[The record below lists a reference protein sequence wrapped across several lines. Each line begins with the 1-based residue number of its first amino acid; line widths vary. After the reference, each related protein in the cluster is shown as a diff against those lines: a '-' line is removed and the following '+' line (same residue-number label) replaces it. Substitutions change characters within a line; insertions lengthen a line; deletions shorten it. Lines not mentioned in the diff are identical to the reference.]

1 MVTIR
6 DIAKKTGYS
15 ISTVS
20 HALNDR
26 PRVSEKTRAEILQVA
41 RELNYIPNSK
51 AISLSTGKS
60 NTIGIIIPYTKKN
73 SYYDSI
79 ISSIISEC
87 FLNGYRPT
95 FLPTNYDKG
104 KELDYLRL
112 FASKEFDGLIFTSA
126 ANEYK
131 VIESYLEYGPIV
143 SCEDTGESNVPFV
156 ILERAS
162 AFSPIIEKLQKKGLK
177 KMACTFSRM
186 PFSSLG
192 ATETYQVFEHTI
204 ENFSLD
210 YTFSNCRTYHDG
222 MQAASYFYSFDPA
235 IEVIFANSDEIAAG
249 MIGFYTKHSINPKP
263 TIIGRDNDSWS
274 KALNFPSID
283 FHLDS
288 LGSTVVQLCLKGDYQ
303 RIYIPSDY
311 VERA

>member
-20 HALNDR
+20 HALNNR
-26 PRVSEKTRAEILQVA
+26 PRVSKETREEILKVA

-60 NTIGIIIPYTKKN
+60 YSIGIIIPYTKKN
-73 SYYDSI
+73 SYYDRI
-79 ISSIISEC
+79 ITSIISEC
-87 FLNGYRPT
+87 FLNDYRPT
-95 FLPTNYDKG
+95 FLPTNYDKD
-104 KELDYLRL
+104 KELEYLRL

-126 ANEYK
+126 ANEYS

-143 SCEDTGESNVPFV
+143 SCEDTGESKVPFV
-156 ILERAS
+156 VLERAS
-162 AFSPIIEKLQKKGLK
+162 AFPPIIENLQKDGIK
-177 KMACTFSRM
+177 KMACTFSRG

-192 ATETYQVFEHTI
+192 ATETYQAFEHAI
-204 ENFSLD
+204 DGFSTE
-210 YTFSNCRTYHDG
+210 YTYSNCRTYQDG
-222 MQAASYFYSFDPA
+222 MQAAAYFYDFDPS
-235 IEVIFANSDEIAAG
+235 IECIFANSDEIAAG
-249 MIGFYTKHSINPKP
+249 MIGFHTKQAIEPKP
-263 TIIGRDNDSWS
+263 IIIGRDNDSWS
-274 KALNFPSID
+274 KALSFPSID

-288 LGSTVVQLCLKGDYQ
+288 LGSTAVQLCLRGEDQ

-311 VERA
+311 VERS